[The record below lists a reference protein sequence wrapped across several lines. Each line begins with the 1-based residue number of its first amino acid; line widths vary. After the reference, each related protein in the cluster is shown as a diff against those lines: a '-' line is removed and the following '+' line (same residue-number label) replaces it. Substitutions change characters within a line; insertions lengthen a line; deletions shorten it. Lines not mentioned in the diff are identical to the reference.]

1 MDFSKRLKTLA
12 IFALALAV
20 AGLAGASDTWKIDT
34 AHSGVDFKIRHLMS
48 KTSGQFGT
56 FDGTIVTDF
65 ENLDQSS
72 VQFVIDAA
80 SIDTDNADRDKHL
93 RSADFFDV
101 ESHPEITFVGERFT
115 KVGEN
120 EYEVTGE
127 LTMHGVTKT
136 VTLPVTFLGAMQDP
150 WGNTKAG
157 FEIVTEVNRKDYGIT
172 WNKAMDAGSLL
183 LGENVEIVIN
193 LQVQKQ

>member
-1 MDFSKRLKTLA
+1 MHDLKRMQTLM
-12 IFALALAV
+12 IFVLALGV
-20 AGLAGASDTWKIDT
+20 AGLAGAADTWKIDT

-65 ENLDQSS
+65 ENLEKSS

-101 ESHPEITFVGERFT
+101 ENHPEITFVGEKFT

-120 EYEVTGE
+120 AYEVTGD

-157 FEIVTEVNRKDYGIT
+157 FEIATELNRKDYDIT
-172 WNKAMDAGSLL
+172 WNKAMDAGGLL